1 MSDIPQGR
9 KELRAL
15 ARMLE
20 RGEVSRAAAADEIR
34 YILDE
39 YLLRDP
45 PVRRAPNRPRRITAA
60 TKRLVREYA
69 ATNPTAHQT
78 DIGAAF
84 GLNPGRV
91 SEILTGKR

>member
-20 RGEVSRAAAADEIR
+20 RGEVEADEAADEIR

-60 TKRLVREYA
+60 TKKLVRDYA
-69 ATNPTAHQT
+69 ASNPTAHQV
-78 DIGAAF
+78 DIGNAF

-91 SEILTGKR
+91 SEILNGKR